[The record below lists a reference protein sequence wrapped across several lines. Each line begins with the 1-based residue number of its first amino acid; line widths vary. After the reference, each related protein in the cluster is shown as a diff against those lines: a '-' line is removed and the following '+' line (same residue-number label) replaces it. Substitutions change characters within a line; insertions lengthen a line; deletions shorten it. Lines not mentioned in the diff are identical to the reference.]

1 MGERIEIGKIVADVY
16 YDESDPSNK
25 GWYALYSK
33 NYGHES
39 RMLDDS
45 QKVWHPE
52 MPRRR
57 NAKAKALRIA
67 RSYARQ
73 LARTSGGKRKHAPS
87 TPKATKPT
95 KRTSATSLARHKARM
110 RRLRAWL

>member
-1 MGERIEIGKIVADVY
+1 MSERIEVGKIVADVY

-45 QKVWHPE
+45 QKVGHPE

-73 LARTSGGKRKHAPS
+73 LARTSGGKRKHAPAK
-87 TPKATKPT
+87 PKAPRPAKH
-95 KRTSATSLARHKARM
+95 TSTDALARHKYRM